1 MKIGQ
6 IYEDHDRKLILS
18 RDGQVWKDAS
28 KYIAWENAND
38 LTIVNLNRIGAE
50 DFDQMPVVSVKT
62 GFSQPI
68 PTPGKIVCV
77 GLNYAAHSK
86 ELGQDNP
93 KEPLLFLKSPS
104 SICGPNQ
111 KVIMPDW
118 ASKLD
123 WEIELGVVI
132 GRRAKSVKS
141 EQAQDYILGY
151 VVANDLS
158 DRGAQLDRGGQW
170 TKGKSADG
178 FCPVGPFLVTFEN
191 RKSINNLELELTV
204 NGVTRQKARVSDMLF
219 SPTQLIEYIS
229 AFMTLEPG
237 DLVITGTPHGCSIGQ
252 PDLPFL
258 KIGDFLSA
266 KISELGEQQIE
277 IVTG

>member
-6 IYEDHDRKLILS
+6 IHDGHDRKLILS
-18 RDGQVWKDAS
+18 RDGDVWKDAS
-28 KYIAWENAND
+28 RYISWENAID
-38 LTIVNLNRIGAE
+38 LTIESLNRFDGE
-50 DFDQMPVVSVKT
+50 DFDQMPVILVKN

-77 GLNYAAHSK
+77 GLNYAAHSN
-86 ELGQDNP
+86 EVGLDNP
-93 KEPLLFLKSPS
+93 QEPLLFLKSPT

-111 KVIMPDW
+111 KVVMPDW

-123 WEIELGVVI
+123 WEIELGIVM
-132 GRRAKSVKS
+132 GRRAKSVTI
-141 EQAQDYILGY
+141 EQARDCVLGF

-178 FCPVGPFLVTFEN
+178 FCPVGPYLVTFGEGE
-191 RKSINNLELELTV
+191 SIDDLELELTV
-204 NGVTRQKARVSDMLF
+204 NGVTRQRARVRDMLF

-229 AFMTLEPG
+229 SFMTLEPG

-258 KIGDFLSA
+258 EVGDIVSA
-266 KISELGEQQIE
+266 KISGLGEQQVE
-277 IVTG
+277 IVNG